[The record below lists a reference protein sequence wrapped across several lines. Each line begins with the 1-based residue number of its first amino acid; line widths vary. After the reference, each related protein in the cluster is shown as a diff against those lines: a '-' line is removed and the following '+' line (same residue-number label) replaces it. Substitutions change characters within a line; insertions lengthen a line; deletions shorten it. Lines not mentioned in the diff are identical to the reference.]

1 MDMPISLYDAFVPGT
16 RQILGSVQ
24 ALLEKAE
31 AWCAEQGCGE
41 AGIVNASLHESML
54 PFSFQIKSVA
64 KHSFGAI
71 EGVRAGTLDAMS
83 GAMPGDFAGMKA
95 LLAKAA
101 EGLAAVTPEEME
113 GLIGRDMAFTLPGMT
128 LPFTAENFLLSF
140 AQPNFYFHATT
151 AYAIMR
157 AKGVGVG
164 KRDFLGQLRLK
175 M

>member
-1 MDMPISLYDAFVPGT
+1 MPISLYDAFVPST

-24 ALLEKAE
+24 ALLDKAE
-31 AWCAEQGCGE
+31 GWCAEQGCGE
-41 AGIVNASLHESML
+41 AAIVGASLHESML

-64 KHSFGAI
+64 QHSFGAI
-71 EGVRAGTLDAMS
+71 EGVRAGTIDGMG

-101 EGLAAVTPEEME
+101 DGLAAVTAEEME
-113 GLIGRDMAFTLPGMT
+113 GLIGRDMTFGLPGMK
-128 LPFTAENFLLSF
+128 LPFTAENYLLSF
-140 AQPNFYFHATT
+140 AQPNFYFHATA